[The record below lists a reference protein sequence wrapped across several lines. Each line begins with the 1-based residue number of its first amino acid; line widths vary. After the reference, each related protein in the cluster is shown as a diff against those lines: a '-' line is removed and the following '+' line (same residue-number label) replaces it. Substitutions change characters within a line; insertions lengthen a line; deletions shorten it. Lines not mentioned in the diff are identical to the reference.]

1 LLFLACENKS
11 LLFLLSMLGKISI
24 MKIDYACIFFTH
36 YFGLNT
42 FTVQQHHKLSI
53 VLIFCVEFQE
63 LSHLT
68 CDLSQDE
75 KEITV
80 VTN

>member
-1 LLFLACENKS
+1 
-11 LLFLLSMLGKISI
+11 MLGKISI
-24 MKIDYACIFFTH
+24 MKIDYACIFFTP

-42 FTVQQHHKLSI
+42 FTVQQHQKLGI

-63 LSHLT
+63 FSHLI

-80 VTN
+80 VTS